1 MTEDEMPWM
10 DGKSERR
17 RPIPTSGTQDRSVA
31 ARDFAVERGTQLAA
45 MNAKQFSHGPGSPG
59 AWSRFLLAHLRW
71 ILIVTLVVVGGAVGY
86 VRHQTPQYHAQAA
99 VNVWF
104 ASAVPTALQGPNMV
118 TEKGIVSS
126 AAVLRIASR
135 ILDVPQWML
144 LKGLSVSVPAGSSI
158 MNVAYSDPV
167 PWVAQ
172 ERAQV
177 IAESYVAYRVP
188 SAVAKHGTNAG
199 TQTSSSLRATLIT
212 PAALPTRPSSPK
224 TLLDIL
230 AALILGLGVAIG
242 TAALRDHLD
251 DRFRGPLDVEERTGV
266 PVLALVPAFRVLSR
280 DPAAELVLLRSPD
293 SVVAEAYRSLRTRV
307 LTAVAGSGAK
317 TLVVTSPG
325 WEKKGTVA
333 ANLAVALAQSGRR
346 TILVCADLRWGS
358 SHEPFGVRNDHGLS
372 TVLDAPAGLATALHR
387 TRVRNLW
394 LLPPGPRPADPAAFL
409 QRPALRTV
417 MSELRGQAAFVVIDA
432 PPLLA
437 NPDFH
442 PLVRLAE
449 TVLLVGDA
457 RRSTR
462 AHLQAAL
469 REAGDAVEAVI
480 GCVLYN
486 VGRHRW
492 LRSFPEP
499 VPAPIPE
506 RAPDHAPE
514 PPAAP
519 VDRPLDIDRWSPPAA
534 PGGHE
539 AVPTQPHSAD
549 GSLPAAN
556 SWRPSQHQ

>member
-1 MTEDEMPWM
+1 MTENEMPGM
-10 DGKSERR
+10 NGKSAHRSR
-17 RPIPTSGTQDRSVA
+17 IPSSGTQERSANV
-31 ARDFAVERGTQLAA
+31 RDHAVERGTQLAA
-45 MNAKQFSHGPGSPG
+45 LNARQFGHGPGSPG

-71 ILIVTLVVVGGAVGY
+71 ILIVTLVVVAGAVAY
-86 VRHQTPQYHAQAA
+86 VRHQTPQYRAQAA

-104 ASAVPTALQGPNMV
+104 ASAVPTSLQGPNMV

-126 AAVLRIASR
+126 AAVLRIAAR
-135 ILDVPQWML
+135 ILDVQQPVL
-144 LKGLSVSVPAGSSI
+144 LKALSVTVPASSSI
-158 MNVAYSDPV
+158 LDIAYSDPV

-177 IAESYVAYRVP
+177 IAESYVAYRSPPLVT
-188 SAVAKHGTNAG
+188 KHGTNAG
-199 TQTSSSLRATLIT
+199 ADAGITLRATLIT
-212 PAALPTRPSSPK
+212 PAVLPASPSSPK
-224 TLLDIL
+224 KLLDIL
-230 AALILGLGVAIG
+230 AALILGLGLAVG

-251 DRFRGPLDVEERTGV
+251 DRVRGPLDVEERTGA
-266 PVLALVPAFRVLSR
+266 PVLALVPAFRLLSR
-280 DPAAELVLLRSPD
+280 DPAAGLVLLRSPD

-307 LTAVAGSGAK
+307 LTAVTGSGSK

-325 WEKKGTVA
+325 WEKKGMVA
-333 ANLAVALAQSGRR
+333 ANLAVAFAQSGRR

-358 SHEPFGVRNDHGLS
+358 SHELFGVRNDYGLS
-372 TVLDAPAGLATALHR
+372 TVLDSPVGLVTALHP
-387 TRVRNLW
+387 TRVRNLR
-394 LLPPGPRPADPAAFL
+394 LLTPGPRPGDPAELL

-417 MSELRGQAAFVVIDA
+417 LSELRGQADFVVIDA

-469 REAGDAVEAVI
+469 REAGSAVDKLI

-486 VGRHRW
+486 VGRRRW

-499 VPAPIPE
+499 EA
-506 RAPDHAPE
+506 APDRA
-514 PPAAP
+514 
-519 VDRPLDIDRWSPPAA
+519 LDIDRWSPLEALDD
-534 PGGHE
+534 HE
-539 AVPTQPHSAD
+539 AIPAHLHSAD

-556 SWRPSQHQ
+556 SWRQGPHE